1 MNEVIRI
8 SVRDL
13 VEFLL
18 RAGDLDERGAGASE
32 EAMLEG
38 ARMHRKLQR
47 EEGPEYMAEVPLS
60 IYYPICLQEETAVR
74 EEREATRDCAP
85 SEVEA
90 RVPAEQADVLI
101 EGRADGIFLGC
112 DPENPILG
120 EAWTIDEIKTTYR
133 KLSRMKEPEPVHLAQ
148 AKCYAYIYS
157 VQNRLETVR
166 VRMTYAS
173 LVTGEIRRFTREY
186 SADEIARW
194 FEQLMEEY
202 ARWAGM
208 EIRWKKIR
216 DKSLS
221 ELVFPFSYRPG
232 QKDLAVHVYHTICH
246 GRKLFLEAPTGT
258 GKTVS
263 AVFPALKAMGE
274 GKADRLFYF
283 TAKTV
288 TAGVA
293 IDTLGIMR
301 EQGLRLRSI
310 QLTAKEKICPME
322 KRACNPDACPRAR
335 GHFDRVNEAL
345 YALVT
350 EREDVTREVLEEYGE
365 KYNVCPFELG
375 LDVSLFADAVIGD
388 YNYLFDPHARLKRFF
403 AEGKG
408 KDRYLFLVDEAHN
421 LVERGREMYSASL
434 SREEVRVFRS
444 VVREAHPGL
453 WKKLGKLVTA
463 FRPMMDRFKEQE
475 EEQSGGNFEDLDPGS
490 AGSYGRRRREED
502 VVYLEEIDAF
512 ADAAY
517 KVMEEMQSILSE
529 QRRADHSSAD
539 HSPGLRS
546 QGADHSPGLRSQAAD
561 HSPGLRSQGADHSPG
576 LRSQGADHS
585 PGLRSPQGAA
595 AQVQENFLSAYFA
608 LSHFLMIYEGLDD
621 AYRIYAAKKGRE
633 DCEIR
638 LFCAD
643 PSVKLSECLE
653 KGEASILFSAT
664 LLPIRYYKRLLGGK
678 AEDYEVYARSSFDPG
693 KMGLFVASDVTS
705 RYRARGAAQ
714 YGKIATC
721 IHNAVSQRHGNYM
734 VFFPSYSF
742 LEAVLAQYR
751 ARYPESGETAFA
763 VQSPQM
769 TEDERQ
775 AFLDRFEEVSDEKSL
790 LGFCVLGGIFSEGI
804 DLRQDRLIGSLVVG
818 TGFPRV
824 CVEREILK
832 RYFDEKGENGFD
844 YAYRFPG
851 MNKVLQ
857 AAGRVIR
864 TADDVGVVV
873 LMDERFMTDAYRKL
887 FPAEWSGSRLT
898 DSGGIGDRVS
908 RFWDEWL

>member
-1 MNEVIRI
+1 MSETIRI

-13 VEFLL
+13 VEFVM
-18 RAGDLDERGAGASE
+18 RSGDLDERAAGATE

-47 EEGPEYMAEVPLS
+47 EEGPEYTAEVPLS
-60 IYYPICLQEETAVR
+60 ICYPIRLPEEDETGNGWAAPEGPAAEEQPAAQAGTAGKPASAG
-74 EEREATRDCAP
+74 EAA
-85 SEVEA
+85 
-90 RVPAEQADVLI
+90 VLI
-101 EGRADGIFLGC
+101 EGRADGIFLGS
-112 DPENPILG
+112 DPENPIFG
-120 EAWTIDEIKTTYR
+120 EAWTVDEIKTTYR

-148 AKCYAYIYS
+148 AKCYAYIYA

-166 VRMTYAS
+166 VRMTYCS
-173 LVTGEIRRFTREY
+173 LVTQEVRRFTQEFT
-186 SADEIARW
+186 ADEISRW
-194 FEQLMEEY
+194 FDALMEEY

-208 EIRWKKIR
+208 EIRWKKVR
-216 DKSLS
+216 DRSLT
-221 ELVFPFSYRPG
+221 ELTFPFTYRPG

-258 GKTVS
+258 GKTISV
-263 AVFPALKAMGE
+263 VFPALKAMGE

-288 TAGVA
+288 TGRVA
-293 IDTLGIMR
+293 LETFSIMR
-301 EQGLRLRSI
+301 ERGLRLRSI
-310 QLTAKEKICPME
+310 QLTAKDRICPME
-322 KRACNPDACPRAR
+322 KRACNPDDCPRAK

-350 EREDVTREVLEEYGE
+350 EREDVSRRVLEEYAE

-375 LDVSLFADAVIGD
+375 LDVSLFADAVVGD

-403 AEGKG
+403 AEGKA
-408 KDRYLFLVDEAHN
+408 KNRYLFLVDEAHN
-421 LVERGREMYSASL
+421 LVERGRKMYSASL
-434 SREEVRVFRS
+434 SSGEIRAFRS
-444 VVREAHPGL
+444 SVREVYPAL
-453 WKKLGKLVTA
+453 WRKLGKLVAA
-463 FRPMMDRFKEQE
+463 FRPCREQL
-475 EEQSGGNFEDLDPGS
+475 GGEDKAVFP
-490 AGSYGRRRREED
+490 ED
-502 VVYLEEIDAF
+502 IDAF

-517 KVMEEMQSILSE
+517 KVMEEMQSILYE
-529 QRRADHSSAD
+529 QRRSGQAD
-539 HSPGLRS
+539 HSPGL
-546 QGADHSPGLRSQAAD
+546 PV
-561 HSPGLRSQGADHSPG
+561 
-576 LRSQGADHS
+576 
-585 PGLRSPQGAA
+585 
-595 AQVQENFLSAYFA
+595 AQESFLSVYFD
-608 LSHFLMIYEGLDD
+608 LSHFLMIYEGMDE
-621 AYRIYAAKKGRE
+621 AYRIYAVQKGRE

-643 PSVKLSECLE
+643 PSAKLAECLE

-664 LLPIRYYKRLLGGK
+664 FLPIRYYKRLLGGRE
-678 AEDYEVYARSSFDPG
+678 EDYEVYARSSFDPG
-693 KMGLFVASDVTS
+693 KLGLFIATDVTS
-705 RYRARGAAQ
+705 RYRMRGAEQ
-714 YGKIATC
+714 YGKIALC
-721 IHNAVSQRHGNYM
+721 VHSAVSRRHGNYM

-742 LEAVLAQYR
+742 MEAVLEQYT
-751 ARYPESGETAFA
+751 ALYPEDEETAFA

-769 TEDERQ
+769 TESERQ
-775 AFLDRFEEVSDEKSL
+775 AFLDRFEQVSDDKSL

-804 DLRQDRLIGSLVVG
+804 DLRQDRLIGALVVG
-818 TGFPRV
+818 TGFPQV

-832 RYFDEKGENGFD
+832 QYFDEKGESGFD

-873 LMDERFMTDAYRKL
+873 LMDERFTTGAYRRM

-898 DSGGIGDRVS
+898 DSSGIGDKVS

>member
-60 IYYPICLQEETAVR
+60 IYYPIRVPAEQESR
-74 EEREATRDCAP
+74 L
-85 SEVEA
+85 
-90 RVPAEQADVLI
+90 PAEQADVLI

-157 VQNRLETVR
+157 LQNRLETVR

-173 LVTGEIRRFTREY
+173 LVTGEVRRFTREY

-208 EIRWKKIR
+208 EIRWKRIR

-232 QKDLAVHVYHTICH
+232 QKELAVHVYHTICH

-345 YALVT
+345 YSLVT

-434 SREEVRVFRS
+434 SREEIRVFRS
-444 VVREAHPGL
+444 VIREACPGL

-463 FRPMMDRFKEQE
+463 FRPMVEQLGEQE
-475 EEQSGGNFEDLDPGS
+475 EERHAGGFEEPDSGSF
-490 AGSYGRRRREED
+490 GSYGRRRREED

-529 QRRADHSSAD
+529 QRRADHGAGD

-546 QGADHSPGLRSQAAD
+546 GAGDHSPGLRSE
-561 HSPGLRSQGADHSPG
+561 
-576 LRSQGADHS
+576 
-585 PGLRSPQGAA
+585 
-595 AQVQENFLSAYFA
+595 VQENFLSAYFT

-621 AYRIYAAKKGRE
+621 AYKIYAVKKGRE

-693 KMGLFVASDVTS
+693 KMGLFVAADVTS

-714 YGKIATC
+714 YGKIAMC

-742 LEAVLAQYR
+742 MEAVLTQYR
-751 ARYPESGETAFA
+751 ARYPESGETSFA

-769 TEDERQ
+769 TESERQ
-775 AFLDRFEEVSDEKSL
+775 AFLDRFDKVSDEKSL

-804 DLRQDRLIGSLVVG
+804 DLRQDRLIGALVVG

-832 RYFDEKGENGFD
+832 HYFDEKGENGFD

-887 FPAEWSGSRLT
+887 FPAEWSGGRLT
-898 DSGGIGDRVS
+898 DSGGIGDKIS

>member
-1 MNEVIRI
+1 MSETIRI

-13 VEFLL
+13 VEFVM
-18 RAGDLDERGAGASE
+18 RSGDLDERAAGATE

-47 EEGPEYMAEVPLS
+47 EEGPEYTAEVPLS
-60 IYYPICLQEETAVR
+60 ICYPIRLPEEDETGNGCAAPEGPAAEEQPAAQAGTAGKPASAG
-74 EEREATRDCAP
+74 EAA
-85 SEVEA
+85 
-90 RVPAEQADVLI
+90 VLI
-101 EGRADGIFLGC
+101 EGRADGIFLGS
-112 DPENPILG
+112 DPENPIFG
-120 EAWTIDEIKTTYR
+120 EAWTVDEIKTTYR

-148 AKCYAYIYS
+148 AKCYAYIYA

-166 VRMTYAS
+166 VRMTYCS
-173 LVTGEIRRFTREY
+173 LVTQEVRRFTQEFT
-186 SADEIARW
+186 ADEISRW
-194 FEQLMEEY
+194 FDALMEEY

-208 EIRWKKIR
+208 EIRWKKVR
-216 DKSLS
+216 DRSLS
-221 ELVFPFSYRPG
+221 ELVFPFTYRPG
-232 QKDLAVHVYHTICH
+232 QKELAVHVYHTICH

-258 GKTVS
+258 GKTIS

-288 TAGVA
+288 TGRVA
-293 IDTLGIMR
+293 LETFSIMR
-301 EQGLRLRSI
+301 ERGLRLRSI
-310 QLTAKEKICPME
+310 QLTAKDRICPME
-322 KRACNPDACPRAR
+322 KRACNPDDCPRAK

-350 EREDVTREVLEEYGE
+350 EREDVSRGVLEEYAE

-375 LDVSLFADAVIGD
+375 LDVSLFADAVVGD

-403 AEGKG
+403 AEGKA
-408 KDRYLFLVDEAHN
+408 KNRYLFLVDEAHN

-434 SREEVRVFRS
+434 SSGEIRAFRS
-444 VVREAHPGL
+444 SVREVYPAL
-453 WKKLGKLVTA
+453 WRKLGKLVAA
-463 FRPMMDRFKEQE
+463 FRPCREQL
-475 EEQSGGNFEDLDPGS
+475 GGEDKAVFP
-490 AGSYGRRRREED
+490 ED
-502 VVYLEEIDAF
+502 IDAF

-517 KVMEEMQSILSE
+517 KVMEEMQSILYE
-529 QRRADHSSAD
+529 QRRSGQAD
-539 HSPGLRS
+539 HSPGL
-546 QGADHSPGLRSQAAD
+546 PV
-561 HSPGLRSQGADHSPG
+561 
-576 LRSQGADHS
+576 
-585 PGLRSPQGAA
+585 
-595 AQVQENFLSAYFA
+595 AQESFLSVYFD
-608 LSHFLMIYEGLDD
+608 LSHFLMIYEGMDE
-621 AYRIYAAKKGRE
+621 AYRIYAVQKGRE

-643 PSVKLSECLE
+643 PSAKLAECLE

-664 LLPIRYYKRLLGGK
+664 FLPIRYYKRLLGGRE
-678 AEDYEVYARSSFDPG
+678 EDYEVYARSSFDPG
-693 KMGLFVASDVTS
+693 KLGLFIATDVTS
-705 RYRARGAAQ
+705 RYRMRGAEQ
-714 YGKIATC
+714 YGKIALC
-721 IHNAVSQRHGNYM
+721 IHSAVSRRHGNYM

-742 LEAVLAQYR
+742 MEAVLEQYT
-751 ARYPESGETAFA
+751 ALYPEDEETAFA

-769 TEDERQ
+769 TEGERQ
-775 AFLDRFEEVSDEKSL
+775 AFLDRFEQVSDDKSL

-804 DLRQDRLIGSLVVG
+804 DLRQDRLIGALVVG
-818 TGFPRV
+818 TGFPQV

-832 RYFDEKGENGFD
+832 QYFDEKGESGFD

-873 LMDERFMTDAYRKL
+873 LMDERFTTGAYRRM

-898 DSGGIGDRVS
+898 DSSGIGDKVS